1 MIIKKFLGKTEADA
15 IEQAKKELGPNVV
28 IMNVKNV
35 KRKGL
40 FAFLKPQRV
49 EVTAALEEESERTAY
64 VKKEEPVKVEES
76 IPVPVNKAQP
86 IFSEETIRQ
95 FELSS
100 GVKTK
105 DSEKN
110 ENAET
115 KAIEEKLDNL
125 QNLLEQKLQTKEA
138 EVVQAETAVDEK
150 SAEIIKFEKLLY
162 NKMIENEVN
171 ETYANQIIEEMEK
184 NIKPNMPFE
193 QALANIYQKI
203 ILKFGKPETITPA
216 KLGPKVVFFI
226 GPTGVGKTTT
236 IAKIASKFSVEGKKK
251 VALLTTDTYRIA
263 AAEQLRTYANILEV
277 PFRVIYSVEEI
288 QNALKDLK
296 DYDYI
301 FVDTAGHSHKNES
314 QKANMNSFIHAVDDT
329 IEKEA
334 YLVLS
339 ATTKYRDLLS
349 IADSYSEMID
359 YKLIFTKLDE
369 TITLG
374 NLLNLKLYTGAPLS
388 YVTCGQNVPDDIE
401 QFNPQKTVKLLLGG
415 KSK

>member
-49 EVTAALEEESERTAY
+49 EVTAALEEENERTAY

-125 QNLLEQKLQTKEA
+125 QNLLEQKLRTKEA
-138 EVVQAETAVDEK
+138 EVVQTETTVDEK

>member
-1 MIIKKFLGKTEADA
+1 MTIKKFQGKTEADA

-35 KRKGL
+35 KRKGI
-40 FAFLKPQRV
+40 FAFLKPQKV
-49 EVTAALEEESERTAY
+49 EVTAAVEEESERVAY
-64 VKKEEPVKVEES
+64 VKKEEPVKEEES

-95 FELSS
+95 FELSA

-105 DSEKN
+105 DSEKA
-110 ENAET
+110 ESAET
-115 KAIEEKLDNL
+115 RAIEEKLDNL
-125 QNLLEQKLQTKEA
+125 QNLLEQKLQTKEPEITQTEA
-138 EVVQAETAVDEK
+138 ITDDK

-193 QALANIYQKI
+193 QSRANIYQKI
-203 ILKFGKPETITPA
+203 ILKFGKPEIITPA
-216 KLGPKVVFFI
+216 KAGPKVVFFI

-277 PFRVIYSVEEI
+277 PFRVIYSVEEL
-288 QNALKDLK
+288 QSSLKDFK

-301 FVDTAGHSHKNES
+301 FVDTAGHSHKNET
-314 QKANMNSFIHAVDDT
+314 QKANMNSFIHSVDDSV
-329 IEKEA
+329 EKEA

-349 IADSYSEMID
+349 IADSYSEMTE

>member
-1 MIIKKFLGKTEADA
+1 MIIKKFQGKTEADA
-15 IEQAKKELGPNVV
+15 TEQAKKELGPNVV

-35 KRKGL
+35 KRKGI
-40 FAFLKPQRV
+40 FAIFRRQMV
-49 EVTAALEEESERTAY
+49 EVTAAVEEENERVAY
-64 VKKEEPVKVEES
+64 VAKEETVKPEENV
-76 IPVPVNKAQP
+76 PVPVNKAQP

-95 FELSS
+95 FELSAAAK
-100 GVKTK
+100 VKET
-105 DSEKN
+105 EKT

-115 KAIEEKLDNL
+115 KAIEEKLETL
-125 QNLLEQKLQTKEA
+125 QNLLEQKLQPKEP
-138 EVVQAETAVDEK
+138 EITPVENVGDEK

-184 NIKPNMPFE
+184 NIKPNMPFD
-193 QALANIYQKI
+193 QALANIYQKM
-203 ILKFGKPETITPA
+203 ILKFGKPEIITPA
-216 KLGPKVVFFI
+216 QNGPKVVFFI

-251 VALLTTDTYRIA
+251 VALLTADTYRIA
-263 AAEQLRTYANILEV
+263 AAEQLRTYADILEV
-277 PFRVIYSVEEI
+277 PFRVIYSVEDVESS
-288 QNALKDLK
+288 LKDFK

-301 FVDTAGHSHKNES
+301 FVDTAGHSHKNET
-314 QKANMNSFIHAVDDT
+314 QKANMNEFIHSVDGKV
-329 IEKEA
+329 EKEA

-349 IADSYSEMID
+349 IASSYSEMTD

-369 TITLG
+369 TLTLG

-401 QFNPQKTVKLLLGG
+401 QFNPQKTVKMLLGG